1 MIGLQSRRDIVYM
14 ALAGFFVT
22 NAILGELTG
31 GKLFTFGPFT
41 LSIGVIPWPVVFI
54 ATDLINEY
62 FGREGVRRLTFMTIG
77 LIVYAFIV
85 LFLAMQVPA
94 VSFSPVSDAQFQ
106 AVFGQSMW
114 IIVGSVIAFA
124 LSQLIDVFIFWL
136 VRHKTGGRYLWMR
149 ATGSTVVSQLIDSI
163 VIIGIA
169 FWLPGKVK
177 TTEFLAVAASN
188 YSFKLIVAVGIT
200 PLLYAGH
207 AAIDRFLGT
216 EEAHQLIEQSAKASE
231 EAVV

>member
-1 MIGLQSRRDIVYM
+1 MGIQTRRDIVYL

-22 NAILGELTG
+22 NAILGEVTG
-31 GKLFTFGPFT
+31 GKLFTFGVFT

-62 FGREGVRRLTFMTIG
+62 FGREGVKGLTLMTIA
-77 LIVYAFIV
+77 LIVYAFVV

-94 VSFSPVSDAQFQ
+94 AAFSPVTDAQFR
-106 AVFGQSMW
+106 AVFGQSLW
-114 IIVGSVIAFA
+114 IIVGSVTAFA
-124 LSQLIDVFIFWL
+124 LSQLVDVGVFWL
-136 VRHKTGGRYLWMR
+136 VRHRTGGRFLWMR

-177 TTEFLAVAASN
+177 TSEFLQVAASN
-188 YSFKLIVAVGIT
+188 YSFKLLIALGTT

-207 AAIDRFLGT
+207 AAIDRFLGID
-216 EEAHQLIEQSAKASE
+216 EAHQLIEQSAKASE
-231 EAVV
+231 EAVS

>member
-1 MIGLQSRRDIVYM
+1 MGIQTRRDIVYL

-22 NAILGELTG
+22 NAILGEVTG
-31 GKLFTFGPFT
+31 GKLFTFGVFT

-62 FGREGVRRLTFMTIG
+62 FGREGVKRLTLMTIA
-77 LIVYAFIV
+77 LIVYAFVV

-94 VSFSPVSDAQFQ
+94 AVFSPVTDAQFK
-106 AVFGQSMW
+106 AVFGQSLW
-114 IIVGSVIAFA
+114 IIVGSVTAFA
-124 LSQLIDVFIFWL
+124 LSQLVDVGVFWL
-136 VRHKTGGRYLWMR
+136 VRHRTGGRFLWMR

-177 TTEFLAVAASN
+177 TSEFLQVAASN
-188 YSFKLIVAVGIT
+188 YSFKLLIALGTT

-207 AAIDRFLGT
+207 AAIDRFLGID
-216 EEAHQLIEQSAKASE
+216 EAHQLIEQSAKASE
-231 EAVV
+231 EAVS

>member
-1 MIGLQSRRDIVYM
+1 MIGLQSRRDVVYM

-31 GKLFTFGPFT
+31 GKLFTLGPFT

-62 FGREGVRRLTFMTIG
+62 FGREGVKRLTLMTIA

-85 LFLAMQVPA
+85 LFLSIQVPA
-94 VSFSPVSDAQFQ
+94 ASFSPVNDAQFQ
-106 AVFGQSMW
+106 AVFGQSLW
-114 IIVGSVIAFA
+114 IIVGSVTAFA
-124 LSQLIDVFIFWL
+124 LSQLVDVGVFWL
-136 VRHKTGGRYLWMR
+136 VRHRTGGRYLWMR
-149 ATGSTVVSQLIDSI
+149 ATGSTVISQLVDSI

-177 TTEFLAVAASN
+177 TSEFLTVAASN
-188 YSFKLIVAVGIT
+188 YSFKLIIALGIT

-216 EEAHQLIEQSAKASE
+216 EEAHRLIEASVKASQE
-231 EAVV
+231 TII